1 MEFCA
6 RWDLSKMAETIE
18 QKNALQLIE
27 ERFASYG
34 IRGLA
39 VVMRNLIAKYT
50 TDQGIAESLVMAE
63 LRKTPEYERRFAG
76 NIERAKKIKEDV
88 DAGRQPRYGLLSE
101 ADYVKAE
108 EDYRSILSNYTIPGF
123 YDKPESYVNLI
134 ANNISPKEIQGRAM
148 AAQQAASS
156 ANPEI
161 KAQLKSMYGIG
172 ESNLTAYFLDPEI
185 AKTALKPIAASNAAT
200 LAAAAQRSGLSLTQG
215 DAERISGQLA
225 PGATDFITSDAL
237 FQQTAL
243 TAGLATESVSG
254 EKSTVGAEEVL
265 TAAGGNVEAQA
276 KLARERQKRQAE
288 YQSASGMAETQ
299 KGVVGLQRANL

>member
-1 MEFCA
+1 
-6 RWDLSKMAETIE
+6 MAELA
-18 QKNALQLIE
+18 QKNALQMIQD
-27 ERFASYG
+27 RFASYG
-34 IRGLA
+34 IQGLA
-39 VVMRNLIAKYT
+39 DAIRRLIA
-50 TDQGIAESLVMAE
+50 DNIDAEGNVSESLVVAG
-63 LRKTPEYERRFAG
+63 LRQTPEYQRRFAG

-101 ADYVKAE
+101 AEYVKAE
-108 EDYRSILSNYTIPGF
+108 EDYRTILSDYTIPGF
-123 YDKPESYVNLI
+123 YDTPESYVNLI
-134 ANNISPKEIQGRAM
+134 ANNTSPKEVQGRAM

-161 KAQLKSMYGIG
+161 KAQLKALYGI
-172 ESNLTAYFLDPEI
+172 EENNLTAYFLDPEV

-200 LAAAAQRSGLSLTQG
+200 LAAAAQRGGLSLTQG

-225 PGATDFITSDAL
+225 PGATDVIAADAL
-237 FQQTAL
+237 FQQTSL
-243 TAGLATESVSG
+243 TAGLAQGSVSG
-254 EKSTVGAEEVL
+254 EASTVGAEEVL

-276 KLARERQKRQAE
+276 KLARERQKRLAE

>member
-1 MEFCA
+1 
-6 RWDLSKMAETIE
+6 MAELAGR
-18 QKNALQLIE
+18 NALQMIQD
-27 ERFASYG
+27 RFASYG
-34 IRGLA
+34 IQGLA
-39 VVMRNLIAKYT
+39 EAMRKLIA
-50 TDQGIAESLVMAE
+50 DNSDAAGNVSESLVVAG
-63 LRKTPEYERRFAG
+63 LRETPEYKRRFAG

-101 ADYVKAE
+101 AEYVKAE
-108 EDYRSILSNYTIPGF
+108 EDYRSILSDYTIPGF

-134 ANNISPKEIQGRAM
+134 ANNISPKEVQGRAM

-161 KAQLKSMYGIG
+161 KAQLKALYGI
-172 ESNLTAYFLDPEI
+172 EERNLTAYFLDPEV
-185 AKTALKPIAASNAAT
+185 ARTALKPIAASNAAT
-200 LAAAAQRSGLSLTQG
+200 IAAAAQRSGLSLTQG

-225 PGATDFITSDAL
+225 PGASDVISADAL
-237 FQQTAL
+237 FQQTSL

-265 TAAGGNVEAQA
+265 TAAAGNVEAQA
-276 KLARERQKRQAE
+276 KLSRERQKRLAE
-288 YQSASGMAETQ
+288 YRSASGMAETQ